1 MIREDNEPYSTSFYV
16 IGTFPGTLSNIFLYK
31 SSNNPVTQV
40 QMTELE
46 LRDIQRF
53 AQSHTESY

>member
-46 LRDIQRF
+46 LRDI
-53 AQSHTESY
+53 